1 MRVILMRHG
10 ESINNMYARIDRKIY
25 LEERKA
31 EPELS
36 ETGANSSNT
45 MG

>member
-1 MRVILMRHG
+1 MRHG
-10 ESINNMYARIDRKIY
+10 ESINNMYAVIDEKLY
-25 LEERKA
+25 KEERKA

-36 ETGANSSNT
+36 ETGAQSSLK

>member
-10 ESINNMYARIDRKIY
+10 ESINNMYARIDMKLY
-25 LEERKA
+25 HEERKA

-36 ETGANSSNT
+36 ETGADSSLR